1 MSVAVGGDPVSGI
14 YSAEHLC
21 VFPLIAQSF
30 DKETYSLAQAHVQP
44 GESDGA
50 VSQRSEAVAT
60 VGRLAETIGR
70 LAALEILTD
79 LGWRVLADLVP
90 ALSTDVD

>member
-30 DKETYSLAQAHVQP
+30 DKETYSLAQAHVEP

-70 LAALEILTD
+70 LAALHEAGRLTAEEYAQ
-79 LGWRVLADLVP
+79 LKAA
-90 ALSTDVD
+90 ALHAI